1 MTYQVVYHKKVMKF
15 LEICESHIA
24 LKFLESVEIMM
35 SDPHDHRID
44 SKALVWKPWHF
55 RMRIGKYRFL
65 YTIMQEKILIYFYDA
80 WSRWD
85 IYKS

>member
-44 SKALVWKPWHF
+44 SKALV
-55 RMRIGKYRFL
+55 
-65 YTIMQEKILIYFYDA
+65 
-80 WSRWD
+80 
-85 IYKS
+85 